1 MVSLWGTGIGGL
13 QVTLLCF
20 TLCPRMCGTACLHG
34 MLYCVILFFTVC
46 VRVCVCVGGGVYV
59 FVRACVCVYVRV
71 RACVCVGGGGCVCA
85 CVRVCVR
92 GHGCGR
98 ERERGHGSEH
108 VYHCSSY
115 PVADSLQV
123 SLFCD

>member
-71 RACVCVGGGGCVCA
+71 RACVCVGGGG
-85 CVRVCVR
+85 
-92 GHGCGR
+92 G
-98 ERERGHGSEH
+98 
-108 VYHCSSY
+108 
-115 PVADSLQV
+115 VASV
-123 SLFCD
+123 SLKHEGLSVLTATNLHKLGLQREAFFELVVIDAFYNNEFIF

>member
-46 VRVCVCVGGGVYV
+46 VRVCVCV
-59 FVRACVCVYVRV
+59 YVRV
-71 RACVCVGGGGCVCA
+71 RACVCVGGGGGARTSWTGPGYVKSM
-85 CVRVCVR
+85 RI
-92 GHGCGR
+92 
-98 ERERGHGSEH
+98 
-108 VYHCSSY
+108 
-115 PVADSLQV
+115 
-123 SLFCD
+123 